1 MFVPVARYVGRTP
14 LTGAPHGRR
23 VLAPLMTLLIACT
36 GDVTIGEVDPPN
48 GGVPRDG
55 LTIRV
60 LVAPEDAAAAAVL
73 GWSGRGVPHAE
84 VWIEREGADHRI
96 GWPPVS
102 GMTDDSG
109 MVSFPSLVE
118 GRYRVNALRVL
129 NEAETGNVPADRPNL
144 RAFGGAIKANRLGE
158 FELVLNAN
166 RDGLVISELSWTDKA
181 GVPYIWFGYVEV
193 YNNSDATVYLD
204 GHVLGRFHNSARR
217 GLNDCAWYLS
227 YSDDPA
233 GLWSRFFARFPG
245 AGTEFALAPGAT
257 AVIAQDAIDHRVV
270 DPDFLDLRGADFE
283 FRTPTDPD
291 NPAVPDMIDYGTRAL
306 AGNGIQFLAGG
317 DPPFLAAPFQ
327 KEALH
332 RARVLSPDIDDEFV
346 RVPREAVLD
355 AWTWINGSP
364 LTPVDICS
372 VAVNPVFNRMPY
384 HYRQDNAVSHL
395 NSQQRRVV
403 GTTPSGRKILLDTRT
418 SSVDLVTA
426 PHTPGWQ
433 LDG

>member
-1 MFVPVARYVGRTP
+1 VSACAALALLVACAGDIVWENEPPDGGVAR
-14 LTGAPHGRR
+14 
-23 VLAPLMTLLIACT
+23 
-36 GDVTIGEVDPPN
+36 E
-48 GGVPRDG
+48 G

-60 LVAPEDAAAAAVL
+60 LVAADDSAAAAAL
-73 GWSGRGVPHAE
+73 GWSGRTVPQAE
-84 VWIEREGADHRI
+84 VWLEREGADHRI
-96 GWPPVS
+96 GWPPVT
-102 GMTDDSG
+102 GITDDSG

-129 NEAETGNVPADRPNL
+129 DTAETGSVPTDRPNL

-181 GVPYIWFGYVEV
+181 RVSYIWFGYVEV

-204 GHVLGRFHNSARR
+204 GHVLGRFHDSARR
-217 GLNDCAWYLS
+217 GLNDCAWYLK

-233 GLWSRFFARFPG
+233 GLWSRFFAKFPG

-257 AVIAQDAIDHRVV
+257 AVIAQDAIDHREV

-283 FRTPTDPD
+283 FRTATDPD

-306 AGNGIQFLAGG
+306 AGNGIQFLA

-327 KEALH
+327 KEALQ

-346 RVPREAVLD
+346 RIPREAVLD
-355 AWTWINGSP
+355 AWTWINGNP

-372 VAVNPVFNRMPY
+372 VAVNAVFDRMPY
-384 HYRQDNAVSHL
+384 HYRQDNEVSHL
-395 NSQQRRVV
+395 SSQQRRLV
-403 GTTPSGRKILLDTRT
+403 GTTPSGRKILLDTGT

-426 PHTPGWQ
+426 PRTPGWQ